1 MNSKMVPSSMRKIL
15 VTGAQGQLG
24 SRLAESENDGLQ
36 VVALDRSALDL
47 ASSDS
52 IGHALDQ
59 HEPHAVINAAAY
71 TAVDRAEEQ
80 EDRAFLVNATGT
92 ANLARACAERGID
105 LIHVSTDYVFD
116 GTSTRPYRPNDTPN
130 PIGAYARSKRE
141 GERCVEQAF
150 QLATSRWW
158 VVRVAWLCDVRG
170 HNFMQTMLRL
180 GREGK
185 SLRVVDDQHGA
196 PTFARPFAQ
205 ALLELA
211 ANPERVP
218 SGIWHYSPEG
228 ITTWHGFAAAIFD
241 LHGLEVNLAP
251 CSTDAY
257 PTPAKRPAYSYL
269 DGSEFAQAL
278 GVPQHHWRE
287 ALAIE
292 IDQLNQEN

>member
-1 MNSKMVPSSMRKIL
+1 MNSKLVPSSMRKIL

-24 SRLAESENDGLQ
+24 SRLAESQHDELQ
-36 VVALDRSALDL
+36 VVGLDRNALDL
-47 ASSDS
+47 ASPDS
-52 IGHALDQ
+52 IRQALDR
-59 HEPHAVINAAAY
+59 HEPHVVINAAAY
-71 TAVDRAEEQ
+71 TAVDRAEDE

-92 ANLARACAERGID
+92 ANLARACAERRID
-105 LIHVSTDYVFD
+105 LIHISTDYVFD
-116 GTSTRPYRPNDTPN
+116 GTSTRPYRPDDDPN

-141 GERCVEQAF
+141 GELGVEQAF
-150 QLATSRWW
+150 RQAASRWW

-185 SLRVVDDQHGA
+185 SLRVVDDQCGA
-196 PTFARPFAQ
+196 PTFARPFAM

-211 ANPERVP
+211 ANPGKVP

-251 CSTDAY
+251 CTTDAY

-269 DGSEFAQAL
+269 DGREFAQAL
-278 GVPQHHWRE
+278 GMPQQHWRE

>member
-1 MNSKMVPSSMRKIL
+1 MNSKTVSSSMRKIV
-15 VTGAQGQLG
+15 VTGAKGQLG
-24 SRLAESENDGLQ
+24 SRLAESQNEGLQ
-36 VVALDRSALDL
+36 VVALDRSVLDL
-47 ASSDS
+47 ASPNS
-52 IGHALDQ
+52 IHQALDQ
-59 HEPHAVINAAAY
+59 YEPDLVINAAAY
-71 TAVDRAEEQ
+71 TAVDRAEE
-80 EDRAFLVNATGT
+80 EVDRAFLVNATGT
-92 ANLARACAERGID
+92 NSLARACAERGVD

-116 GTSTRPYRPNDTPN
+116 GTSTRPYRPEDPPN

-141 GERCVEQAF
+141 GERFVEQAYD
-150 QLATSRWW
+150 QTTSRWW

-196 PTFARPFAQ
+196 PTLARPFAQ

-211 ANPERVP
+211 ANPESVP

-228 ITTWHGFAAAIFD
+228 ITTWNGFAAAIFD

-251 CSTDAY
+251 CTTDAY

-269 DGSEFAQAL
+269 DGSEFARAL
-278 GVPQHHWRE
+278 GVPQQHWRE

-292 IDQLNQEN
+292 INQLNQEN